1 MKPSSVKMFNQIQ
14 EKRIEMFQLA
24 EMYGMTDELTIR
36 SSQELDVLINE
47 YSYVQDSPVF
57 EAKHSVN
64 NMIIIVQQP
73 FTYQNQSQ
81 QIVVSST

>member
-14 EKRIEMFQLA
+14 EKRMEMLQLA

-47 YSYVQDSPVF
+47 YSIVQDSPVF
-57 EAKHSVN
+57 ESKLKVN

-73 FTYQNQSQ
+73 FSYQNQSQ
-81 QIVVSST
+81 QTVVSST

>member
-1 MKPSSVKMFNQIQ
+1 MKPSSVKMFNEIQ

-47 YSYVQDSPVF
+47 YSYVQDSPIV
-57 EAKHSVN
+57 EAKLSVN

-73 FTYQNQSQ
+73 FSYQN
-81 QIVVSST
+81 

>member
-1 MKPSSVKMFNQIQ
+1 M
-14 EKRIEMFQLA
+14 EMLQLA
-24 EMYGMTDELTIR
+24 EMYGMTDEHTIR

-57 EAKHSVN
+57 EAKVSVN

-73 FTYQNQSQ
+73 FTYQSRSQ